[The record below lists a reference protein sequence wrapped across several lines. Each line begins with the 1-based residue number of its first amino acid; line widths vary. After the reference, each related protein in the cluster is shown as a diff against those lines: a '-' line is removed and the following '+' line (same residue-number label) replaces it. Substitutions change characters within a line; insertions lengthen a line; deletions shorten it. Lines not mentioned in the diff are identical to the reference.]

1 MQQRRGTQEEW
12 NDPVIAA
19 SVILQAGEVGLETD
33 TGRFKIGNG
42 QSVWQNLPYYLPD
55 NNPVNVPARQG
66 KNNSDIYA
74 KLSPLGEQN
83 TQTFSGTQLMIPKL
97 GTSTPLVISGL
108 ANQSGVLQLWRTS
121 SNATLASIDHTGK
134 LTANGGAFFDDPVNL
149 NNNKVINLAIPTE
162 PKDAATKEY
171 VDEIAQGLSV
181 KPAVQAATTENL
193 DGVYDN
199 GVDGVGSTLTL
210 PASATFEID
219 GWDTW
224 DELDGVLVKNQTDK
238 FENGRYFVSQI
249 GDATTEWILD
259 RCPACDTPEEIPSAY
274 VFVQHGDTY
283 ANTGWVAAVE
293 DLATFEVGVDDI
305 NWVQFSGTGTFTAGD
320 GLVLDGP
327 EFNVVGTADRITA
340 NADSI
345 DIASTYAG
353 QTSLTTL
360 GTVTTGTW
368 EATTIDETKG
378 GTGQTS
384 YAVGDVLYADSTTS
398 LNKLSPGT
406 ATYALLSG
414 GTGVAPAYGQIKTTA
429 IEDDAVTYDKL
440 QNISNQYRV
449 LGRIASGSGNTQEL
463 TPDQLME
470 TINQG
475 TTDIAFSLLPVG
487 TTSTTV
493 AQGDHTHTLDQ
504 LSDVVIS
511 GTPAIRQV
519 LKYNGTT
526 WINEL
531 PSGGISIGAT
541 PPVDAS
547 SGDAWFDSTDGSLYV
562 YYDDGNPARENL
574 CTNPNFESGLTTGW
588 TTQSS
593 ASLAVDSTT
602 FYSGTKS
609 LKVTTS
615 TSTGSGVDFTFPTLA
630 NQNYTISAKVWVPT
644 GQSLRYRMYPDYG
657 FSPEVVGNSQ
667 WQTIS
672 YTMSNASTSMTA
684 FFFEPTSASYSF
696 YLDSVLIEKS
706 SSAGTYFDGSTPL
719 ATWTGTENL
728 STSRLGIA
736 GSAQWVQVKANSALE
751 ASILTRVSALE
762 ARSTDIE
769 AANAVRVADEEDRD
783 SVYPAPVQ
791 GNTVFRADLGYEE
804 KYYAAYNATTNPDG
818 TTGTPG
824 WYRYAGGAPLTENI
838 LINSALDIWQRG
850 TSISNPANGAYTADR
865 WQVRQDGSG
874 FSSSVSRVSL
884 TTSESQS
891 IGLDYALRFQ
901 VTNAGTSNTFRQIGN
916 VVENVSTLSGKTVSI
931 SYWAKTNSGSATI
944 NPNIRQYFGPGGS
957 AQTFTSGT
965 GATLTSTWTKYFS
978 NINIPSIDGKT
989 IDSGN
994 FIQLLFILPVN
1005 QTFDISITGIQ
1016 LEEGPV
1022 PTSFRRNQENIQAE
1036 LAACQRYYY
1045 QSGGATYSSFALL
1058 QAPTTSVLAGA
1069 IRLPVTMRTMPSS
1082 VSWTGTT
1089 SNYVL
1094 YTGSGTIS
1102 GGPSIDANRS
1112 DANNIW
1118 MNWSGSSFTT
1128 GSFYFL
1134 GANNTTSAYL
1144 GFSAEL

>member
-1 MQQRRGTQEEW
+1 MQQRRGTQDEW
-12 NDPVIAA
+12 NNPVIAA

-42 QSVWQNLPYYLPD
+42 TSVWQALPYYLPD
-55 NNPVNVPARQG
+55 NNPSNANIRQG
-66 KNNSDIYA
+66 KNLHDVYA
-74 KLSPLGEQN
+74 RLSPLAESYS
-83 TQTFSGTQLMIPKL
+83 QTFTGSQVLVPNAADR
-97 GTSTPLVISGL
+97 TPLVVSGL
-108 ANQSGVLQLWRTS
+108 ASQTGILQLWRS
-121 SNATLASIDHTGK
+121 SAGAELASMDHTGK
-134 LTANGGAFFDDPVNL
+134 LTAKGGGIFNGQVNV
-149 NNNKVINLAIPTE
+149 NNNKIVNLAIPTE
-162 PKDAATKEY
+162 PKDAVTKEY

-320 GLVLDGP
+320 GLILDGP
-327 EFNVVGTADRITA
+327 EFNVVGTANRITA

-345 DIASTYAG
+345 DIASTYVG
-353 QTSLTTL
+353 QTSITTVSNTT
-360 GTVTTGTW
+360 GITTGTW
-368 EATTIDETKG
+368 NADVIDETKG
-378 GTGQTS
+378 GTGQSS
-384 YAVGDVLYADSTTS
+384 YVVGDILYADTTTS
-398 LNKLSPGT
+398 LSKINPGT
-406 ATYALLSG
+406 ATHALLSG
-414 GTGVAPAYGQIKTTA
+414 GSGAAPLYGQIQTTA
-429 IEDDAVTYDKL
+429 ITDDAVTYNKL
-440 QNISNQYRV
+440 QNLSANYRV
-449 LGRIASGSGNTQEL
+449 LGRISAGAGNAQEL
-463 TPDQLME
+463 TPDQLIE

-475 TTDIAFSLLPVG
+475 ITDIDFDLIPVG
-487 TTSTTV
+487 ATSTTV
-493 AQGDHTHTLDQ
+493 AQGDHTHTLNQ
-504 LSDVVIS
+504 LSDIEII
-511 GTPAIRQV
+511 GTPAVRQV
-519 LKYNGTT
+519 IKYDGAKWT
-526 WINEL
+526 NEI
-531 PSGGISIGAT
+531 PSGGISVGAT
-541 PPVDAS
+541 PPIDAA

-644 GQSLRYRMYPDYG
+644 GQSLRYRMYPDFG

-769 AANAVRVADEEDRD
+769 AANAVRVADEEDRN

-824 WYRYAGGAPLTENI
+824 WYRYAGGAPLSQNYI
-838 LINSALDIWQRG
+838 INGGFDIWQRG
-850 TSISNPANGAYTADR
+850 NGPFTAPGYTADR
-865 WQVRQDGSG
+865 WLYQATTNGTVNIAKDNTLANITGEQEFIGIFLGSENAGLPKLIHRIESFHAQQFSGGVMTLSFYAKSESGSQVLNVRTKHPILDDAYTG
-874 FSSSVSRVSL
+874 FPVVDDWETTSITLTTQLKRYSITNVVPEVLGGYQIEFERNSS
-884 TTSESQS
+884 TSES
-891 IGLDYALRFQ
+891 
-901 VTNAGTSNTFRQIGN
+901 
-916 VVENVSTLSGKTVSI
+916 
-931 SYWAKTNSGSATI
+931 
-944 NPNIRQYFGPGGS
+944 
-957 AQTFTSGT
+957 
-965 GATLTSTWTKYFS
+965 
-978 NINIPSIDGKT
+978 
-989 IDSGN
+989 
-994 FIQLLFILPVN
+994 
-1005 QTFDISITGIQ
+1005 SITVIAGVQ
-1016 LEEGPV
+1016 LEKGPV
-1022 PTSFRRNQENIQAE
+1022 PTPFRRNQPNIQAE
-1036 LAACQRYYY
+1036 LAACQRYFVRFGGTSAFESFASGHATATNRVDALLRLPVVMRMRPSISGTNSLIAYDNVNAALPATVTMADN
-1045 QSGGATYSSFALL
+1045 QSAPHSLWLLAALTGGATQYRTYFIGTNNS
-1058 QAPTTSVLAGA
+1058 TAG
-1069 IRLPVTMRTMPSS
+1069 
-1082 VSWTGTT
+1082 
-1089 SNYVL
+1089 
-1094 YTGSGTIS
+1094 
-1102 GGPSIDANRS
+1102 
-1112 DANNIW
+1112 
-1118 MNWSGSSFTT
+1118 
-1128 GSFYFL
+1128 FL
-1134 GANNTTSAYL
+1134 DI
-1144 GFSAEL
+1144 SAEL